1 MPLVCY
7 NKPNRTHKRTFT
19 ARDVGRITAYA
30 RDTGADDVEILAQIA
45 KAFGLKDITCLIYQV
60 LDILNTGVFIGAIIG
75 ILKGVAY
82 LVKGVKLL
90 GVPARSL
97 MTSAL
102 TLILPKPWIVG
113 LGAFFLVIGAV
124 DIMIS
129 IALIGLTSIA
139 NGASVYLIMKGICNT
154 STPDFNVSN
163 RDIETGNLKK
173 DLKNVIKSLKKLVK
187 EVD

>member
-7 NKPNRTHKRTFT
+7 NKPNRTYRRTFT

-30 RDTGADDVEILAQIA
+30 RDTGASDVEILAQIA
-45 KAFGLKDITCLIYQV
+45 KAFGLKDIACLIYQI
-60 LDILNTGVFIGAIIG
+60 LDILNTGVFLGAIIG
-75 ILKGVAY
+75 ILKGIQY

-97 MTSAL
+97 LTSAL
-102 TLILPKPWIVG
+102 TLILPKAWIVG

-124 DIMIS
+124 EIMIS
-129 IALIGLTSIA
+129 IALVGLTSIA

-163 RDIETGNLKK
+163 RDLEVGSLKK
-173 DLKNVIKSLKKLVK
+173 DLNNIIKSIKKLVK
-187 EVD
+187 EIN